1 MRRFYLYSAV
11 AAVVVAGAVW
21 FWPSS
26 SAGQAA
32 YRTEAVTRGAVA
44 QTISA
49 NGTLKPVKVVNV
61 GAQISGRIS
70 ALHADFN
77 DAVTEGQ
84 VLAELDDALLKAQL
98 AQSEAQLASA
108 EAQLKLAE
116 VNDQRARNLASRG
129 TGAKAEADTAAANL
143 GIAQSAVGA
152 ARARVE
158 IDRVNLSY
166 AVIKSP
172 VAGVV
177 MSRDVDV
184 GQTVAAS
191 LSAPQIYSIAQDLA
205 KMQIDTTV
213 AEADVGAIKADM
225 PATFR
230 VDAYPG
236 RSFTGT
242 VKQVRLNATTESN
255 VVSYN
260 VVIEVENP
268 DLSLLPG
275 MTAYVQITVA
285 TQEDVLRVANAA
297 LRFRPAGVETSAAP
311 AGGEAGGGERRRQRQ
326 GSGGEGGERPNR
338 GEGGEGGERGEN
350 RTPPRVIYVLE
361 NGEPRAVR
369 VFTGISDGKLTAVTR
384 GELKEGDLVIIGT
397 AAANAPAA
405 TTGGG
410 MRGPRMF

>member
-1 MRRFYLYSAV
+1 MRRLYVYVAV
-11 AAVVVAGAVW
+11 VLAAVVGGY
-21 FWPSS
+21 FLWPSS

-32 YRTEAVTRGAVA
+32 YRTEPAVKGTVS

-77 DAVTEGQ
+77 DSVTEGQ
-84 VLAELDDALLKAQL
+84 VLAELDDSLLKAQL

-116 VNDQRARNLASRG
+116 VNDARAKSLASRG
-129 TGAKAEADTAAANL
+129 AGAKADADTATANL
-143 GIAQSAVGA
+143 GIARAAVGA
-152 ARARVE
+152 AAARVE

-166 AVIKSP
+166 AIIKSP
-172 VAGVV
+172 VSGVV

-191 LSAPQIYSIAQDLA
+191 LSAPQIFSIAQDLA

-213 AEADVGAIKADM
+213 AEADVGSIKAGM
-225 PATFR
+225 PASFR
-230 VDAYPG
+230 VDAFPG
-236 RSFTGT
+236 RSFTGS

-260 VVIEVENP
+260 VVIEVENA
-268 DLSLLPG
+268 DLALLPG

-285 TQEDVLRVANAA
+285 TEDNVLRVPNAA
-297 LRFRPAGVETSAAP
+297 LRFKPEGAASAGTGGGRRQQVAEGAASPAGKT
-311 AGGEAGGGERRRQRQ
+311 
-326 GSGGEGGERPNR
+326 
-338 GEGGEGGERGEN
+338 
-350 RTPPRVIYVLE
+350 IYVLD
-361 NGEPRAVR
+361 GSSPRAVR
-369 VFTGISDGKLTAVTR
+369 ITTGLSDGKVTGVTG
-384 GELKEGDLVIIGT
+384 GELKENDLVIIGT
-397 AAANAPAA
+397 VATDAPAA
-405 TTGGG
+405 SGSAARG
-410 MRGPRMF
+410 GPRMF

>member
-1 MRRFYLYSAV
+1 MRRLYVYVAV
-11 AAVVVAGAVW
+11 VLAAVVGGY
-21 FWPSS
+21 FLWPSS

-32 YRTEAVTRGAVA
+32 YRTEPAVKGTVS

-77 DAVTEGQ
+77 DSVTEGQ
-84 VLAELDDALLKAQL
+84 VLAELDDSLLKAQL

-116 VNDQRARNLASRG
+116 VNDARAKSLASRG
-129 TGAKAEADTAAANL
+129 AGAKADADTATANL
-143 GIAQSAVGA
+143 GIARAAVGA
-152 ARARVE
+152 AAARVE

-166 AVIKSP
+166 AIIKSP
-172 VAGVV
+172 VSGVV

-191 LSAPQIYSIAQDLA
+191 LSAPQIFSIAQDLA

-213 AEADVGAIKADM
+213 AEADVGSIKAGM
-225 PATFR
+225 PASFR
-230 VDAYPG
+230 VDAFPG
-236 RSFTGT
+236 RSFTGS

-260 VVIEVENP
+260 VVIEVENA
-268 DLSLLPG
+268 DLALLPG

-285 TQEDVLRVANAA
+285 TEDNVLRVPNAA
-297 LRFRPAGVETSAAP
+297 LRFKPEGAASAGTGGGRRQQVAEGAASPAGKT
-311 AGGEAGGGERRRQRQ
+311 
-326 GSGGEGGERPNR
+326 
-338 GEGGEGGERGEN
+338 
-350 RTPPRVIYVLE
+350 IYVLD
-361 NGEPRAVR
+361 GSSPRAVR
-369 VFTGISDGKLTAVTR
+369 ITTGLSDGKVTGVTG
-384 GELKEGDLVIIGT
+384 GELKENDLVIIGT
-397 AAANAPAA
+397 VATDAPAA
-405 TTGGG
+405 SGSAPRG
-410 MRGPRMF
+410 GPRMF